1 MKKILACVMLGLCA
15 AGGAAVA
22 APVQGSAEVQ
32 ATALMQM
39 ERDARCGQVI
49 VTAYVGGTPLKMMLD
64 TGATHTVL
72 HEESAARLQNVQWI
86 DTSKMKFRGNSAQ
99 NIKMLVAPLLAGPG
113 ESPQHPMMVLNLAAV
128 RSMMAVKID
137 GIIGMDFLGSM
148 PFTFDFKT
156 NSFYWGLPT
165 GGKVAPIPVEAEPSG
180 RVHVVA
186 QCGGKQLKLLL
197 DTGSTI
203 TRVRQEDWAPGV
215 AGEINAHIGDVD
227 TATQQQMVEGK
238 PGDMELAPGVVLRGV
253 KPLLCGPEE
262 LTMLGL
268 DALKDAVLI
277 HVPVETVPGGVFLML
292 SDK

>member
-1 MKKILACVMLGLCA
+1 MKKILAYVMLGLCT
-15 AGGAAVA
+15 AGGAVVA
-22 APVQGSAEVQ
+22 EPVQGSAGVE
-32 ATALMQM
+32 AEALMKM

-72 HEESAARLQNVQWI
+72 HEESAAGLQNVQWI

-99 NIKMLVAPLLAGPG
+99 NVKMLVAPLLAGPG
-113 ESPQHPMMVLNLAAV
+113 ESPLHPMMVLNLAAV
-128 RSMMAVKID
+128 RGMMDVKID

-148 PFTFDFKT
+148 PFTFDFKA
-156 NSFYWGLPT
+156 NSFYWGLPS
-165 GGKVAPIPVEAEPSG
+165 GGNVAPIPVEAEPSG
-180 RVHVVA
+180 RVHVIT

-197 DTGSTI
+197 DTGSTV

-215 AGEINAHIGDVD
+215 AAEIQARIGDVD
-227 TATQQQMVEGK
+227 TASQQKMVEGN

-253 KPLLCGPEE
+253 KPLLCGPDE
-262 LTMLGL
+262 LTMLGV
-268 DALKDAVLI
+268 DALKDSVLI
-277 HVPVETVPGGVFLML
+277 HVPTEMVPGGVFLMQ

>member
-1 MKKILACVMLGLCA
+1 MGLCA
-15 AGGAAVA
+15 VGGTVAAAPEQGLAVA
-22 APVQGSAEVQ
+22 VSAE
-32 ATALMQM
+32 ALMQM
-39 ERDARCGQVI
+39 SRDARCGQVL
-49 VTAYVGGTPLKMMLD
+49 VTAYVGGTPLRMMLD

-86 DTSKMKFRGNSAQ
+86 DTSRMKFRGNSTQ
-99 NIKMLVAPLLAGPG
+99 NIKMLVGSLQAGPG

-128 RSMMAVKID
+128 RSMMEEKID

-156 NSFYWGLPT
+156 NEYYWGVPE
-165 GGKVAPIPVEAEPSG
+165 GGKAVPVPVVTEPSG
-180 RVHVVA
+180 RVHLLA
-186 QCGGKQLKLLL
+186 TCGGKQLKVLL
-197 DTGSTI
+197 DTGSTV

-215 AGEINAHIGDVD
+215 AGAINAHIGDVD
-227 TATQQQMVEGK
+227 TAIQQQMVEGK

-253 KPLLCGPEE
+253 TPLLCGEKE

-268 DALKDAVLI
+268 DALKDSVLI
-277 HVPVETVPGGVFLML
+277 HVPSPTAPGGVFLMQ